1 MLFNSKIRL
10 KKGFTLL
17 EVIIAIT
24 IVTVGLVSVLGNIY
38 QAVSYTSFSSSRL
51 IALYLLQEGM
61 EIVRNIRDE
70 NWLNN
75 RDWNNGLGT
84 GYYEAEADYNDS
96 SLFPY
101 QNQSLRL
108 DPNGFYSY
116 DSGTETRF
124 KRKITISYP
133 NSQDCPQDQ
142 CLSVQVTVFW
152 NQLGREHQVQATQYL
167 YNWLQ

>member
-1 MLFNSKIRL
+1 MLSNSRIKT

-75 RDWNNGLGT
+75 RDWGTGLGA
-84 GYYEAEADYNDS
+84 GDYEANYNDR
-96 SLFPY
+96 SLSFY
-101 QNQSLRL
+101 QDRPLKL

-116 DSGTETRF
+116 ESGTETRF

-133 NSQDCPQDQ
+133 NSSECPQDQ